1 MIFKP
6 YKFDI
11 SQYGEKPRRKLEF
24 TITNVT
30 DKKLDLKL
38 VDMPMGMFKVS
49 LPKNIKPGKTAKGKI
64 ELFDEF
70 VSEQFEK
77 SITIEFGDDK
87 STRFTIPVKRV
98 IRIPGQKVNKTAQV
112 KKTTSG

>member
-11 SQYGEKPRRKLEF
+11 SQYGEKPRKKLSF

-30 DKKLDLKL
+30 DEKLDIALI
-38 VDMPMGMFKVS
+38 DMPAGMFKLS
-49 LPKNIKPGKTAKGKI
+49 LPKSVKPGKSAKGEI

-70 VSEQFEK
+70 LPEQFEK
-77 SITIEFGDDK
+77 SITVELTGK
-87 STRFTIPVKRV
+87 ETTRFTVPVKRV
-98 IRIPGQKVNKTAQV
+98 IRIPGQKANDTKPV
-112 KKTTSG
+112 KRTTSG